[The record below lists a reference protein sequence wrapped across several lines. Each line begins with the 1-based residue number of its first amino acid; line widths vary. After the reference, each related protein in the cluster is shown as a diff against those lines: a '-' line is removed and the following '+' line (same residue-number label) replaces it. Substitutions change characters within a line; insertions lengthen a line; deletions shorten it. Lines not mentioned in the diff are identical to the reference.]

1 MYLQRIYTDNYP
13 GGRWLLAG
21 FSLEPG
27 LAQQRA
33 VMFHTVKRGVFSEA
47 AVGSSH
53 LVRAVAH
60 FLVLIV
66 QVRGFYSKV
75 LV

>member
-1 MYLQRIYTDNYP
+1 MHW
-13 GGRWLLAG
+13 WLLAG

-33 VMFHTVKRGVFSEA
+33 VMFHTAKRGLFSEEV
-47 AVGSSH
+47 VGWNH
-53 LVRAVAH
+53 LVGVVAH

-66 QVRGFYSKV
+66 RVRGFYSQV